1 MFVEEKSS
9 LHTIDQTATATA
21 TQQSTADM
29 LATSRRLTNVQIA
42 DIVDRY
48 RERCIWEDRVDPPR
62 RYFDH

>member
-9 LHTIDQTATATA
+9 LNTIDQQTATA
-21 TQQSTADM
+21 TQQSDAEMVT
-29 LATSRRLTNVQIA
+29 TKRRLTNSQIA

>member
-1 MFVEEKSS
+1 MFVEEKST
-9 LHTIDQTATATA
+9 LNTVDQTATA
-21 TQQSTADM
+21 TQQSDAEIGT
-29 LATSRRLTNVQIA
+29 TKRRLTNSQIA